1 MSVTDLGASTDLSS
15 VIKAYFNVQ
24 KKGTS
29 NSGNKETYWTIF
41 TLTFYSSVIQVLQ
54 HVQCLSS
61 QYPRNMNNL
70 TYCLFSHFLCR
81 ERVGLCEVS
90 SFKRAKESRFYYV
103 LNLFGFNMC
112 IFVLVKNQVN
122 PPHHTY
128 THTPQPK
135 QAFWTIKS

>member
-41 TLTFYSSVIQVLQ
+41 TPTFYSSVIQVLL

-61 QYPRNMNNL
+61 QYPWNMNNL
-70 TYCLFSHFLCR
+70 SRIVCSPIFSAGRELCS
-81 ERVGLCEVS
+81 VKYL
-90 SFKRAKESRFYYV
+90 V
-103 LNLFGFNMC
+103 LRGQKSLGFIM
-112 IFVLVKNQVN
+112 F
-122 PPHHTY
+122 
-128 THTPQPK
+128 
-135 QAFWTIKS
+135 